1 MNTLRI
7 AIIPGLIAGIIS
19 VFTSWLWMGVIFHRF
34 QKETPETWRAEGSRS
49 YLGASLLHV
58 FAAVGIAC
66 LDVLIVRFQMGLFA
80 IGVQGSLSF
89 AVCIWGA
96 LALPIL
102 LESAIFYSFAS
113 PRYPRPASRLA
124 HDLCASLH
132 HHMVVAWSDRPLAAV
147 ETYQKLTC
155 HRMVDSDKSEE
166 HEMCS
171 HIRFARA
178 CVADVRRLASAVS
191 S

>member
-7 AIIPGLIAGIIS
+7 AIVPGLIAGIIS

-34 QKETPETWRAEGSRS
+34 QKETPETWRAEDLRS
-49 YLGASLLHV
+49 YLGASLLHI

-80 IGVQGSLSF
+80 IGVHGSLSF

-102 LESAIFYSFAS
+102 LESGIFIRLHRLVVLGQLLDWLTTSVLACLVTSFW
-113 PRYPRPASRLA
+113 LA
-124 HDLCASLH
+124 
-132 HHMVVAWSDRPLAAV
+132 R
-147 ETYQKLTC
+147 
-155 HRMVDSDKSEE
+155 
-166 HEMCS
+166 
-171 HIRFARA
+171 
-178 CVADVRRLASAVS
+178 
-191 S
+191 